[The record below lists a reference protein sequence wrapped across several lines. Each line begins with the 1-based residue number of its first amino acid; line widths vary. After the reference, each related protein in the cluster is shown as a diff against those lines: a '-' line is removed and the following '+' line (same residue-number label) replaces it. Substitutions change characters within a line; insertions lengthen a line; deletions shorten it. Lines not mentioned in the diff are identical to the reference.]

1 MARQWKIGSINTTP
15 VTITLPWI
23 GVFLV
28 VTLNFGSV
36 DMIYTMSQLLPV
48 EKQLNVPT
56 ATLTNLG
63 FGFIAAAGIY
73 GGILLHEIG
82 HSEIAKRNDVG
93 INKIELFLFGAK
105 AEMEEEPNTPLKAF
119 KIAAAGPLVSLL
131 LGVAL
136 LVINITFYQSL
147 TPTLFALTTSL
158 TFGNFIIAI
167 FNLIPAYPLDG
178 GRILKAIFE
187 TQYPTQ
193 KATQRTMESSKTIG
207 FCIAVLSIQFIEPVG
222 LLFAGF
228 LYVTSEY
235 NSNDLSETN
244 LTV

>member
-1 MARQWKIGSINTTP
+1 MARQWEIGSINTTP
-15 VTITLPWI
+15 VTITLPWV

-28 VTLNFGSV
+28 VTLNFGSM
-36 DMIYTMSQLLPV
+36 DMIYTMSHLLPV
-48 EKQLNVPT
+48 EKQLSVPT

-73 GGILLHEIG
+73 SSILLHEIG
-82 HSEIAKRNDVG
+82 HSEVAKRNDVG
-93 INKIELFLFGAK
+93 IKKIELFLFGGK
-105 AEMEEEPNTPLKAF
+105 AEMEEEPNTPLKGF

-136 LVINITFYQSL
+136 LVINIIFYQNL

-158 TFGNFIIAI
+158 MFGNFIIAV

-178 GRILKAIFE
+178 GRILKAILE
-187 TQYPTQ
+187 TQYPAE
-193 KATQRTMESSKTIG
+193 KATQRTMESSKTVG
-207 FCIAVLSIQFIEPVG
+207 FCIAVLSIQFVEPIG

-228 LYVTSEY
+228 LYVASEY
-235 NSNDLSETN
+235 NTNSKEPN